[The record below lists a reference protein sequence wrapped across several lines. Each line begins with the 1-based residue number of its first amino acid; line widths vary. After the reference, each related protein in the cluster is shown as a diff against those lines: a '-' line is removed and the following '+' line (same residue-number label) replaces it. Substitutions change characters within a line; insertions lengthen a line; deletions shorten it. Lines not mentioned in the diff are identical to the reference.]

1 MNRVLVAYA
10 PKSVWCQIK
19 RLRIFMY
26 FFLNLKLLL
35 RGFCLPC
42 GMRGALLDGYNK
54 LKTMRVKDKEQHTM
68 EDCFIPNILLDL

>member
-1 MNRVLVAYA
+1 
-10 PKSVWCQIK
+10 
-19 RLRIFMY
+19 MY
-26 FFLNLKLLL
+26 FLKSLFQ
-35 RGFCLPC
+35 GFCLPC